1 MIIDELK
8 RNCEINRFGFDYV
21 ETIEE
26 GFQLVNQM
34 IHEGDVVSHGGSV
47 TLNEC
52 GIIDLLKSRKD
63 ITYLDRENCED
74 VQKLYRECFSAD
86 VYLTSSNAI
95 TKKGEIYN
103 VDGNG
108 NRVAAM
114 LFGPKKVIVIIGVN
128 KIVENIDEAV
138 KRVEEVA
145 AVKNNIRLNKKN
157 PCVQAGHCVHC
168 NSPVKICREYT
179 LITSSAIEKRIHII
193 CVNQNLGY

>member
-1 MIIDELK
+1 M
-8 RNCEINRFGFDYV
+8 
-21 ETIEE
+21 
-26 GFQLVNQM
+26 
-34 IHEGDVVSHGGSV
+34 
-47 TLNEC
+47 
-52 GIIDLLKSRKD
+52 
-63 ITYLDRENCED
+63 DRENCED

-95 TKKGEIYN
+95 TKKGELYN

>member
-1 MIIDELK
+1 
-8 RNCEINRFGFDYV
+8 
-21 ETIEE
+21 
-26 GFQLVNQM
+26 
-34 IHEGDVVSHGGSV
+34 
-47 TLNEC
+47 
-52 GIIDLLKSRKD
+52 
-63 ITYLDRENCED
+63 
-74 VQKLYRECFSAD
+74 
-86 VYLTSSNAI
+86 
-95 TKKGEIYN
+95 
-103 VDGNG
+103 
-108 NRVAAM
+108 M